1 MAVDTSAVLISEE
14 QIDKMLDEVAAKINR
29 DYAGKDLLIVG
40 ILTGAFIFTAD
51 LTRRLDVNVEVDFM
65 QVSSYEGTE
74 STGDLKIRKDLSVD
88 ITGRDVLVVED
99 IIDTGRTLAL
109 LRDILLKKGAKSVRL
124 CTAFDK
130 PDRRVNDL
138 VPDYCGIVIPD
149 EFVVGYGLDLDG
161 QFRNFREV
169 RIVR

>member
-161 QFRNFREV
+161 QFRNYREV